1 MKGEAEQSLLAAGE
15 HPGGDVEEDD
25 GGAGPEREHLDDARL
40 LDDEQATAAVPR
52 VGHEVRIVEP
62 VQHRRQPNGRARGI
76 G

>member
-1 MKGEAEQSLLAAGE
+1 MEGEAEQPVVPAEA

-25 GGAGPEREHLDDARL
+25 GGAGPGQERPDDTRL
-40 LDDEQATAAVPR
+40 LDDEQPMAAVTR
-52 VGHEVRIVEP
+52 VGHEVRMVEP